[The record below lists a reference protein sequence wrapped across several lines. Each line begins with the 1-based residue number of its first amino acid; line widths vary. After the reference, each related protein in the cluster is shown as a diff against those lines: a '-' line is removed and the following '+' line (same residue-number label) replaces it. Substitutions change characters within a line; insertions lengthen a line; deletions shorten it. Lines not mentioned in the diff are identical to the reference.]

1 MAQSIVK
8 VNSRQ
13 DSSMEAAAEDKDGTS
28 TNVPRETSLGK
39 RIWDKLG
46 LNVGTLVLMLK

>member
-1 MAQSIVK
+1 MAVSVVN

-13 DSSMEAAAEDKDGTS
+13 DSSVEAAAGDKDGIS
-28 TNVPRETSLGK
+28 TNLPRETSLGK
-39 RIWDKLG
+39 RIWDRLG